1 MGGWWVVGEVGG
13 ARRGWGEE
21 GSFGAGIVWVGWVA
35 GVSSQWE
42 LWGLHGDSVGTPRG
56 LRGDSEGTPRGLR
69 VVFVGTPWGLRGPP
83 WDSAGTPRRPLG
95 DSVACSLLQ
104 NHAFYNAAQ
113 VSLGDSAPA
122 GRARTESP
130 KRTSCLFLK
139 LKSVKKICVGRIAG
153 IAAPLRLLPFSRILQ
168 PHLFLLV
175 NSPTRR
181 GAWRATCGCLNMFL
195 WRSGGLGMIRTV

>member
-1 MGGWWVVGEVGG
+1 MRWEGRGGDGE
-13 ARRGWGEE
+13 RR

-56 LRGDSEGTPRGLR
+56 LRGDSAGTPRGLR

-83 WDSAGTPRRPLG
+83 WDSAGTPRRPPG

-104 NHAFYNAAQ
+104 SHAFYNAAQ

-139 LKSVKKICVGRIAG
+139 LKSVKQTCGWEGLPASQHRCG
-153 IAAPLRLLPFSRILQ
+153 CCPFSRILQ
-168 PHLFLLV
+168 PRLFLLV
-175 NSPTRR
+175 NSLTRR
-181 GAWRATCGCLNMFL
+181 SAWRAACGCLNMCC
-195 WRSGGLGMIRTV
+195 GIREGWV